1 MGKANDAL
9 ACFGQG
15 FNCSQAVLSVFA
27 EDFGLEREMALRVAG
42 GFGGGMRMGEVCGA
56 VTGAFMVIGLKYG
69 KMRPEDDEARKQTYR
84 IVREFADKMKA
95 KHGSILCRELIGC
108 DLSTKD
114 GYTQAIEKGVFVTL
128 CPGFVKDAVEILEA
142 IL

>member
-1 MGKANDAL
+1 MGRVNDAQ
-9 ACFGQG
+9 ACFRQG
-15 FNCSQAVLSVFA
+15 FNCSQAVLSAFA

-42 GFGGGMRMGEVCGA
+42 GFGCGMRMGEVCGA

-69 KMRPEDDEARKQTYR
+69 KMRPEDDEARERTYGL
-84 IVREFADKMKA
+84 VLEFADKMKA

-128 CPGFVKDAVEILEA
+128 CPGFVKDAVEILEE

>member
-1 MGKANDAL
+1 MDKVNDAL

-15 FNCSQAVLSVFA
+15 FNCSQAVLSAFA
-27 EDFGLEREMALRVAG
+27 KDFGLEREMALRVAG

-84 IVREFADKMKA
+84 IIREFADKMKA

-128 CPGFVKDAVEILEA
+128 CPGFVIDAVEILEA